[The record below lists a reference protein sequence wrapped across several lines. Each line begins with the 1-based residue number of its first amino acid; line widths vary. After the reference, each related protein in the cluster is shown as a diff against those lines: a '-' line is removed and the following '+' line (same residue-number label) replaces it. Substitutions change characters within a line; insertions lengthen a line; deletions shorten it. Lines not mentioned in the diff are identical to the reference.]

1 VKVKVNYEVLVTGLD
16 EGVFTLT
23 LNRPSRMNAF
33 NQVLL
38 DEFHQAVNEAE
49 QSQEVRCL
57 VISGGEK
64 FFSAGADITEV
75 NKINSTFNGYAFS
88 RKFQECF
95 GQLEKLS
102 KPVIAAVRGYA
113 LGGGCELMLACD
125 FRIVAEDAKIGMS
138 EVNIGAIPSGGGTV
152 KLPHLINPLKAKEML
167 CFGKPISGKVA
178 EEIGLVNKAVLSDQ
192 VLAEAYSW
200 AKELTQK
207 PPLVIK
213 TIKTITALA
222 TKDVDSLLH
231 YEAQGLGM
239 LSGTED
245 FKEGTAA
252 FLEKR
257 KPAFKGI

>member
-1 VKVKVNYEVLVTGLD
+1 VHYETLATVLD
-16 EGVFTLT
+16 EGIFTIT
-23 LNRPSRMNAF
+23 LNRPSQMNAF
-33 NQVLL
+33 NQVLV

-49 QSQEVRCL
+49 QSREVRCL

-75 NKINSTFNGYAFS
+75 NKIDSTFSGYAFS

-95 GQLEKLS
+95 GQLEKLG

-125 FRIVAEDAKIGMS
+125 FRIVAEDAKIGLS
-138 EVNIGAIPSGGGTV
+138 EVNIGAIPAGGGTV

-178 EEIGLVNKAVLSDQ
+178 EEIGMVNKAVPAGQ
-192 VLAEAYSW
+192 VLTEAYTW
-200 AKELTQK
+200 AKELAQK

-213 TIKTITALA
+213 TIKSITASA
-222 TKDVDSLLH
+222 AKDIESLLH
-231 YEAQGLGM
+231 NEAQGLGM
-239 LSGTED
+239 LSGTKD

-257 KPAFKGI
+257 SPLFKGC